1 MVDSDL
7 RRLNAALTRIGELD
21 DALRLA
27 GINPLTVSAD
37 NPAGDRYAAGSR
49 YADKTVRTLADT
61 PPEMR
66 SFEEL
71 TEGQRRMLDAI
82 GLAPAKPRPT
92 EPVPRADT
100 ELTQLVEV
108 VKTIGAA
115 IIELISWREDQS
127 GGISMGRGPEADI
140 VEALETLPGGK
151 ADPYGVVFGDDW
163 CHRHPGLDTAW
174 SVTHRHVVGNAT
186 AAEHTHDHTGWSDK

>member
-1 MVDSDL
+1 MADSDL
-7 RRLNAALTRIGELD
+7 RRLNAALARIGELD

-49 YADKTVRTLADT
+49 YADT
-61 PPEMR
+61 PPEKR

-82 GLAPAKPRPT
+82 GLAPAKPRPM
-92 EPVPRADT
+92 EPPTRADT
-100 ELTQLVEV
+100 ELAQLVEV

-151 ADPYGVVFGDDW
+151 ADPYSVVFGDDW
-163 CHRHPGLDTAW
+163 CHRHPELDTAW
-174 SVTHRHVVGNAT
+174 SVTHRHRHVIGNAT